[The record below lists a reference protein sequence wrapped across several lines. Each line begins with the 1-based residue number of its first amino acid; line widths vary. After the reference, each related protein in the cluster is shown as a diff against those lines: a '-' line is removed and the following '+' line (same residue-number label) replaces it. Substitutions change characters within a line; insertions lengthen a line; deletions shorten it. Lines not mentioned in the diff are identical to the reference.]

1 MGVMGFS
8 TDYRLLVIVPARA
21 GSKGIPNK
29 NIKILGGMPL
39 IEWTFKVITKA
50 QLENK
55 TIISSNLIQAIDIA
69 RNYGIRA
76 PFIRPEYLSGDGV
89 TMNEVIQHSLEN
101 EKLLGHEY
109 THFMIL
115 QPTCPF
121 RYEQDLLKSI
131 EISKFHPTATI
142 ISVCQATK
150 YGDRFMYK
158 SMDESS
164 DIRLVSKFNSK
175 NMGTLRQNLSTE
187 WWRNGSIYIA
197 NVDSFM
203 KSNSMYG
210 DEIYGYEM
218 PWDRSVNIDE
228 DYDWKI
234 AEDHVRN
241 NSGL

>member
-1 MGVMGFS
+1 MGNMGFS

-29 NIKILGGMPL
+29 NMKILGGMPL

-69 RNYGIRA
+69 RDYGIRA
-76 PFIRPEYLSGDGV
+76 PFIRPEDLSSDGV
-89 TMNEVIQHSLEN
+89 TMNEVIHHSLET
-101 EKLLGHEY
+101 EKLLGKKY

-121 RYEQDLLKSI
+121 RIEQDLLKSI
-131 EISKFHPTATI
+131 EMSKSHPTATI
-142 ISVCQATK
+142 ISVSEGTK

-158 SMDESS
+158 SMDESR
-164 DIRLVSKFNSK
+164 DLRLVSKFNSK
-175 NMGTLRQNLSTE
+175 NMGTLRQNLNQE

-203 KSNSMYG
+203 KSNSIFD

-218 PWDRSVNIDE
+218 PWDRSINIDE
-228 DYDWKI
+228 DYDWKM
-234 AEDHVRN
+234 AEDYVRN
-241 NSGL
+241 NSRL